1 MASNRG
7 GKKMWCV
14 PDLTPEYIERM
25 EDLLDLYERP
35 HDASE
40 PVVCLDEK
48 PLKLHGS
55 KRPSHR
61 ARDASL
67 RYDYEYRRYGTA
79 NLFVSV
85 EPKAG
90 RHFTKVTRTRHGREF
105 AQMLREIAARYTRAA
120 KIHLVVDNLST
131 HSLKV
136 LRDALGDKAGQE
148 LWSRFEV
155 HFTPKHG
162 SWLNQAEIEI
172 GCISRECI
180 GRLRFDEIGPL
191 RKQVRAWV
199 RDANQQKRRINWRFR
214 TSDARRKFRY
224 ARPTSTGR

>member
-1 MASNRG
+1 
-7 GKKMWCV
+7 MWCV

-35 HDASE
+35 YDVNE

-55 KRPSHR
+55 KRPAYR
-61 ARDASL
+61 ARDGSL

-85 EPKAG
+85 EPQAG
-90 RHFTKVTRTRHGREF
+90 RHFTKVTRTRHGYEF
-105 AQMLREIAARYTRAA
+105 AQMLVEIARRYAHA
-120 KIHLVVDNLST
+120 KTIHLVVDNLST

-136 LRDALGDKAGQE
+136 VKAALGDAQGAAT
-148 LWSRFEV
+148 WSRFTV
-155 HFTPKHG
+155 HYTPRHG

-172 GCISRECI
+172 SCISRECI
-180 GRLRFDEIGPL
+180 GRLRFEEVKML
-191 RKQVRAWV
+191 RRHVRAWV
-199 RDANQQKRRINWRFR
+199 RGANRDRRKINWKFR
-214 TSDARRKFRY
+214 TADARKKFGY
-224 ARPTSTGR
+224 SRPTSSG